1 MIAAPEVF
9 TTAAPEFTQIGGK
22 RRATKKS
29 TKKRKGK
36 AKGRKGT
43 HKKKAKKH

>member
-1 MIAAPEVF
+1 MIAAPQVF

-36 AKGRKGT
+36 GRGS
-43 HKKKAKKH
+43 KKRKSSKKRH

>member
-22 RRATKKS
+22 RRPTKKS

-36 AKGRKGT
+36 GRVS
-43 HKKKAKKH
+43 KKRKSSKKRH

>member
-22 RRATKKS
+22 KRGPKKG
-29 TKKRKGK
+29 TKKRKGR
-36 AKGRKGT
+36 GKGT
-43 HKKKAKKH
+43 KRRRRRSKRH